1 MQHIF
6 VYGTLLSSEIVKK
19 LTGKTFKTC
28 AAVLPGYQLYRVKNH
43 DYPAII
49 QNKGSETNGLI
60 LENADDSS
68 LEVLSFYEGDEYEKK
83 KVTVFVNGK
92 PEVALAFVWTKEIDL
107 LTDERWDFQEFE
119 KNSLEYYLN
128 DVIPETL
135 EVFFKK

>member
-6 VYGTLLSSEIVKK
+6 VYGTLLSSEIVIK
-19 LTGKTFKTC
+19 LTGKSFKTF
-28 AAVLPGYQLYRVKNH
+28 AAVLPGYQLYRVKNY

-49 QNKGSETNGLI
+49 QNEGSVTKGLI
-60 LENADDSS
+60 LRNADDSS
-68 LEVLSFYEGDEYEKK
+68 LAVLSFYEGEEYEKK

-92 PEVALAFVWTKEIDL
+92 PEIALTFVWTKEIEF

-119 KNSLEYYLN
+119 KNSLEHYLN